1 MLDVAIWKQWK
12 TPGRSTFDLA
22 VQFRVPT
29 GLTVLFGPSGCGKT
43 STLQAIAGLLR
54 PDAGHIT
61 VQGTPFFAGDR
72 ALHLPPHRRRV
83 GYVFQNYALFPHLN
97 VADNIGF
104 ALYRWPKSQRQQRIR
119 ELADL
124 LALEDLLP
132 CPIRHIS
139 GGQAQRVAIAR
150 AIAPCPQLLL
160 MDEPF
165 GALDD
170 DLRTTL
176 QQELKALQRRLN
188 LPILLVTHSRSEAI
202 TLADHLVRL
211 EAGRVVAV
219 GAAHELLE
227 ARSPQ
232 ATQTSAPPLPTDC
245 GPARPD
251 PAPGTTDDA
260 SASPCT

>member
-12 TPGRSTFDLA
+12 TPGRGAFDLA
-22 VQFRVPT
+22 VQFQVPT

-61 VQGTPFFAGDR
+61 VQGIPFFAGDR

-104 ALYRWPKSQRQQRIR
+104 ALHRWPKLQRQQRIR

-124 LALEDLLP
+124 LALQDLLP
-132 CPIRHIS
+132 RPIQHIS

-170 DLRTTL
+170 DLRTVL

-202 TLADHLVRL
+202 ALADHLVRL

-219 GAAHELLE
+219 GAAPDLLE
-227 ARSPQ
+227 RDRPSP
-232 ATQTSAPPLPTDC
+232 SSPTDPRPQTDC
-245 GPARPD
+245 APARPD